1 MHVSVFHPQMRDAL
15 PSCKPWSC
23 PIWQELQNA
32 HRDSGGQ
39 IPRTIEVELKEDLV
53 DSCTAGDV
61 VTVVGIVKVVNTEI
75 VPGVLRPVS

>member
-1 MHVSVFHPQMRDAL
+1 M
-15 PSCKPWSC
+15 
-23 PIWQELQNA
+23 
-32 HRDSGGQ
+32 
-39 IPRTIEVELKEDLV
+39 ELKEDLV